1 MNSIQYKNYNSNL
14 FKLILKILNNKL
26 LKCGKNTQSKKILIN
41 VIKELKINRNLSDRN
56 MLLFFETTLKKVF
69 VRFIIKRRKKGKMS
83 QEIPVPLN
91 NITSIYSN
99 TIQLLL
105 KDIRKQAG
113 NSFHLLLMK
122 ELLDIQK
129 NQGSVKKRIMD
140 LNKVVIKNRKFII

>member
-1 MNSIQYKNYNSNL
+1 MHPIQYKNHNSNL

-105 KDIRKQAG
+105 KDIRKQTG

-140 LNKVVIKNRKFII
+140 LNKVVVKNRKFII